1 MENIKILIGDSN
13 LNVYKVKLL
22 KGEFFAIILFGLKDS
37 SSFYYNKLQS
47 LESAISIY
55 WFDSQVFLS
64 PKNIK
69 LKLEGYSIVISF
81 KVGDIM

>member
-22 KGEFFAIILFGLKDS
+22 KGEFFVTILFGLKDS
-37 SSFYYNKLQS
+37 SSFYYDKLRRS
-47 LESAISIY
+47 ESTISIY
-55 WFDSQVFLS
+55 WFDGQIFLS

-69 LKLEGYSIVISF
+69 LQFEGYSIVISF